1 MLKKVTKKFI
11 VSNVMIIIVMVFNG
25 QFIFFFSPYWSSSVP
40 RMIIICSSPH
50 TTELGVT
57 SPDPI
62 EIDFVV
68 ELLASAN

>member
-1 MLKKVTKKFI
+1 
-11 VSNVMIIIVMVFNG
+11 MIII
-25 QFIFFFSPYWSSSVP
+25 Y
-40 RMIIICSSPH
+40 SSPH